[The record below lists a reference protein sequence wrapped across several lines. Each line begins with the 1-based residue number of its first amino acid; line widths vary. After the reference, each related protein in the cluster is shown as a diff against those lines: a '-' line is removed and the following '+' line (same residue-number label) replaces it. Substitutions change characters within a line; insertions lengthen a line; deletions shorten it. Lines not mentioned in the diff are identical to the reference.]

1 VRLKYRPEDFVVRES
16 WRFDE
21 VPGGLYRVYA
31 MDKQKLT
38 TFQAV
43 ERICQLAQLPRSCVS
58 YCGLKDK
65 QGRTEQL
72 VAVKGRDVQVQDPD
86 LRLRK
91 IGETDQPLSARNTTS
106 NRFAVTVRDLSQDD
120 VDRLTESL
128 AEVQRLGVT
137 NYFDSQRFGHLKHG
151 QGFLAKD
158 ILKGSWE
165 HALHNL
171 LAKPSPLDKTDDAKV
186 KTFWRDHWGEWTAR
200 CPYPAVSRYRAVLR
214 KLRDDPRDYKGALL
228 SLEPRERAMI
238 VFTYQSYLW
247 NEGVKLLLLDLVG
260 RPGLCQI
267 PYQAGALLFPR
278 EAGPEA
284 LAILRAGTF
293 PLLAPDSPLPEGPV
307 GRAVHALLTRE
318 KLRLPAL
325 RIPDAPIFFKHEER
339 AVTVYP
345 GKLVV
350 ARPGR
355 DEHFRGRLRVRLAF
369 TLPPGSY
376 ATLVVRRLF
385 WFAIE
390 ESMQEAG
397 LAGGRAKAEGR
408 QARAETEAAK
418 PRPPAPDP
426 RTTGFLAKKRAR
438 RLQRQQRAKGG
449 AA

>member
-1 VRLKYRPEDFVVRES
+1 MKLKYRPEDFVVRES

-21 VPGGLYRVYA
+21 VAGGGYHVYA
-31 MDKQKLT
+31 MDKQKLS

-43 ERICQLAQLPRSCVS
+43 ERICQVARIPHSAVS

-72 VAVKGRDVQVQDPD
+72 MAVKGKEISVQDAD

-91 IGETDQPLSARNTTS
+91 VGETDHPLSARNTTS
-106 NRFAVTVRDLSQDD
+106 NRFAVTIRDLSS
-120 VDRLTESL
+120 VEIDRLAESV
-128 AEVQRLGVT
+128 AEVQRLGVL

-158 ILKGSWE
+158 ILKGQWE
-165 HALHNL
+165 HALHNYL
-171 LAKPSPLDKTDDAKV
+171 KPSPLDRSEDAKV
-186 KTFWRDHWGEWTAR
+186 KAFWQEHWGNWVAH
-200 CPYPAVSRYRAVLR
+200 CPFPGVSRYRTMLR
-214 KLRDDPRDYKGALL
+214 KLRANPRDFKGALL

-247 NEGVKLLLLDLVG
+247 NEGVKLLLLDLVD
-260 RPGLCQI
+260 RKQICQI

-278 EAGPEA
+278 SAPQSA
-284 LAILRAGTF
+284 IPILREGTF
-293 PLLAPDSPLPEGPV
+293 PLLAPDSPMPEGKI
-307 GRAVHALLTRE
+307 GKAVAALLRRE
-318 KLRLPAL
+318 QLTLAGLRVHE
-325 RIPDAPIFFKHEER
+325 APLFFKHEER
-339 AVTVYP
+339 QVSVFP

-350 ARPGR
+350 SKPGR

-385 WFAIE
+385 WFAVE
-390 ESMQEAG
+390 ESPET
-397 LAGGRAKAEGR
+397 RAEGVVAEA
-408 QARAETEAAK
+408 QAKLAVPV
-418 PRPPAPDP
+418 PRPPPPDP

-438 RLQRQQRAKGG
+438 RLARQQVKGG
-449 AA
+449 TP